1 MIVDSVNR
9 LLPRKLDLYFP
20 IQNADFVVAALSIQA
35 RRREVMDFSF
45 PYYEEPSPV
54 LYKKPKSGSRVS
66 DLLLS
71 KENYSHSIEILQV
84 QYP

>member
-1 MIVDSVNR
+1 
-9 LLPRKLDLYFP
+9 
-20 IQNADFVVAALSIQA
+20 
-35 RRREVMDFSF
+35 MDFSF

-66 DLLLS
+66 DLLLLS
-71 KENYSHSIEILQV
+71 KENYNDSIEILQV

>member
-1 MIVDSVNR
+1 MIDGSVNNV
-9 LLPRKLDLYFP
+9 LPTKLYLP

-66 DLLLS
+66 S
-71 KENYSHSIEILQV
+71 FMLQM
-84 QYP
+84 